1 MDGILFLIFLTI
13 CYWLTPL
20 VLIIVGLTRLKSK
33 PENAKTLLIIAAIM
47 LVVGIGFCGILMS

>member
-1 MDGILFLIFLTI
+1 MEGILLLVFLTI

-33 PENAKTLLIIAAIM
+33 PENAKKLLIIAAIM
-47 LVVGIGFCGILMS
+47 LVVGIGFCGILM

>member
-1 MDGILFLIFLTI
+1 MEGILLLIFLTI

-20 VLIIVGLTRLKSK
+20 VLIFVGLTRLKSK

-47 LVVGIGFCGILMS
+47 LVVGIGFCGTLM